1 MAEKLQQ
8 LLQKQWGATATVFFL
23 CPSALPTTQLAED
36 AVSLCLSCPTVKC
49 HVSAWTADKR
59 ELQLSY
65 QTLQWNEVQAH
76 VHFCWHSY
84 EKNQKSRHSM
94 LSQQQPHLLP
104 RYPAAACLLIISF
117 KDYEP
122 KLELLSYSPR
132 QVSMRKLLQLQL
144 LPPSR
149 NQNIVQKLFFISK
162 GERKCNYI
170 E

>member
-1 MAEKLQQ
+1 MRCYSHS
-8 LLQKQWGATATVFFL
+8 FFSLPL
-23 CPSALPTTQLAED
+23 CPPTTQLAED
-36 AVSLCLSCPTVKC
+36 AMSLCLSCPTVKC

-76 VHFCWHSY
+76 VRFCWHSY